1 MEFQDKL
8 SGQIYIYFY
17 FFVRDSSNWFSM
29 YVRSSN
35 FGNSPSIHVIVFT
48 GDDSLA
54 VTTRVLT
61 LTRSHSLVR
70 KTVQHIHRL

>member
-8 SGQIYIYFY
+8 PGQIYIYFY

-29 YVRSSN
+29 YVRSN

>member
-1 MEFQDKL
+1 
-8 SGQIYIYFY
+8 
-17 FFVRDSSNWFSM
+17 M

-54 VTTRVLT
+54 ANYSRIDAYPITFVGSQNGPAYPPALGALSRELIEV
-61 LTRSHSLVR
+61 
-70 KTVQHIHRL
+70 